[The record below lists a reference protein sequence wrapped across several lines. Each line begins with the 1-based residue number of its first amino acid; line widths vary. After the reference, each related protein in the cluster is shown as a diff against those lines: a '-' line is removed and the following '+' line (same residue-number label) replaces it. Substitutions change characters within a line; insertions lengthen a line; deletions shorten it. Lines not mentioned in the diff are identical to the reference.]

1 MNERALVMMPHIIR
15 LSDLISVG
23 VWTHLKR
30 NQNCIHIE
38 VGIFYIL
45 RYRYAFNTKIF
56 DEWIKK
62 FPSGAQSFCALE
74 GN

>member
-1 MNERALVMMPHIIR
+1 VYGH
-15 LSDLISVG
+15 
-23 VWTHLKR
+23 HLKR

-38 VGIFYIL
+38 VGVFCIP
-45 RYRYAFNTKIF
+45 RCRYAFDTKTI
-56 DEWIKK
+56 DEMKIKK